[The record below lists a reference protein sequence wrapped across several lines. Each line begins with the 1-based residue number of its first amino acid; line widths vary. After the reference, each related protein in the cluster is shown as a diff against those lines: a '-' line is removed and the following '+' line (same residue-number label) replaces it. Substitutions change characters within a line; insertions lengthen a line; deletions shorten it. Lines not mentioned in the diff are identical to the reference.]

1 MLLGWEKAEQD
12 LCHNGLGLPINVP
25 DPTQFVRVPP
35 SIWSYETCLR
45 QNKQLL
51 PHLSLWCPAQSM
63 ALSLGWVRR
72 VAVAG
77 CLLQEAHNS
86 SMEALHNNPQHP
98 TEGQKKLTYTSQ
110 SSWRRG
116 NNVPANQWRGALSP
130 HSWAPFLYP
139 AYSTVFL
146 AENHLCIPVCKK
158 LLRGIVPGELWL
170 LWFLVCLGL
179 FWYYKSI

>member
-1 MLLGWEKAEQD
+1 M
-12 LCHNGLGLPINVP
+12 
-25 DPTQFVRVPP
+25 P
-35 SIWSYETCLR
+35 STVDG
-45 QNKQLL
+45 
-51 PHLSLWCPAQSM
+51 PV
-63 ALSLGWVRR
+63 SLGWVRR

-86 SMEALHNNPQHP
+86 PMEALHNNPQHP

-170 LWFLVCLGL
+170 LWFWFVLVCFGIINPFSLAMFQTPHTKPTGIDIIEIL
-179 FWYYKSI
+179 TEIKRCHTFLKKCISEFCQSLTISH